1 VRVELTEDQEL
12 LHRTVRDFAAAE
24 LRPNAA
30 RWDRE
35 GHFPDDLVPA
45 LAQLGL
51 LGLNVPPD
59 LGGAGLGMIG
69 TALAVEAVSWGDA
82 SIGLTVASHNSLC
95 TGHILHFAS
104 DRQKRAYLPE
114 LASGRVLGAWC
125 LTEAQA
131 GSDAANIQT
140 RAVRRGERWI
150 LNGSKM
156 FVTQGSVAGVYV
168 VMAVTD
174 PGRRR
179 GGISAFIVDRETPG
193 LRVGKKEDKLGLRAS
208 DTAEV
213 VFEDGE
219 VPADALIGAEGDGYR
234 QAMATLERGRIGIG
248 AMAVGIGRAALDD
261 SISYAG
267 ARQAFGKTLAE
278 LQAIQFMIA
287 DMAMELDAAWLLVLR
302 AASLAETGQRFGR
315 EASMAKLFASEAA
328 ARATNKAVQIHG
340 GYGFIKDYPVERYYR
355 DVKLTEIGE
364 GTSEIQRI
372 IIAKSLLEE

>member
-1 VRVELTEDQEL
+1 VRVELTEDQGL